1 MVGAAVFGVGQ
12 GYVGNNS
19 TRQRGTDLLENMAIT
34 NQTYPTGDV
43 VMSASV
49 TAQSTRRLKDLAS
62 TFQRVKWHRLVF
74 TIEGAF
80 PTTTGGGY
88 IAAFVRDPT
97 DQPPSDGLER
107 LRWVA
112 ARSCMVDCKWY
123 DCGRV
128 IVPQTPDLQYTSHD
142 AQDDPRWWSP
152 GTLYI
157 ISKGGPGQPGSLTV
171 KLDWDITLSMP
182 SSEKP
187 EEASPSATFPQDL
200 ALTYKTLNGG
210 YIAVVEQLTLTGSG
224 SATYGPPLTSF
235 MDGFEE
241 GTIVQI
247 QHPLFLA
254 DSNGTWNTTR
264 FVVQSNKIPV
274 DSTGA
279 LSADPVKTLF
289 PIKDPGE
296 VAGVPN
302 LFASGVTTSHG
313 ICIPQGTVF
322 TATPP
327 GTQVVSNFMNVFT
340 PRGIQR
346 IKTAGLSLQTV
357 REPTTMDWPT
367 VNANIQ
373 GEASRR

>member
-1 MVGAAVFGVGQ
+1 MGAAVFGVGQ

-19 TRQRGTDLLENMAIT
+19 TRQRGTDLLENMSIT

-43 VMSASV
+43 VLSASV

-62 TFQRVKWHRLVF
+62 TFQRIKWHRLVF
-74 TIEGAF
+74 TVEGAF

-97 DQPPSDGLER
+97 DQPPADGLER

-157 ISKGGPGQPGSLTV
+157 ISKGGPGQPGSLTI
-171 KLDWDITLSMP
+171 KMDWDITLSMP
-182 SSEKP
+182 SSEKQ
-187 EEASPSATFPQDL
+187 EEATPTSTFPQDL
-200 ALTYKTLNGG
+200 ALTYQVTSPG
-210 YIAVVEQLTLTGSG
+210 YIGVVEQLSLTGAG
-224 SATYGPPLTSF
+224 VATYGPPMNSF
-235 MDGFEE
+235 IDGLEP
-241 GTIVQI
+241 GTMIQI
-247 QHPLFLA
+247 GHPLILN
-254 DSNGTWNTTR
+254 DSNGRWNTTR
-264 FVVQSNKIPV
+264 FVV
-274 DSTGA
+274 DSFEVATKSDGTG
-279 LSADPVKTLF
+279 LTMMKTLF
-289 PIKDPGE
+289 PVKDPQDPSTVNFFG
-296 VAGVPN
+296 AGVT
-302 LFASGVTTSHG
+302 ASHG
-313 ICIPQGTVF
+313 ICIPAGTSF

-327 GTQVVSNFMNVFT
+327 GTQVVANFMNIFT
-340 PRGIQR
+340 PKGIKK

-357 REPTTMDWPT
+357 QKPVASDWPT
-367 VNANIQ
+367 VNANIS
-373 GEASRR
+373 GEVYRQ